1 MPVPLNRQNAN
12 EENKNY
18 YSDSAPRYS
27 EYKISNTQKRKLREL
42 VFFLKVAFF
51 CLTTVALT
59 FVLLSVNFQPLIAFP
74 IAFSCGLALIHL
86 IPYLIKL
93 FNT

>member
-1 MPVPLNRQNAN
+1 MPVPLNRQNVY
-12 EENKNY
+12 EEDKEFYPN
-18 YSDSAPRYS
+18 SAPRYS
-27 EYKISNTQKRKLREL
+27 EYKISNTKKRKFREL

-59 FVLLSVNFQPLIAFP
+59 FVFLSVNLQPLIAFP
-74 IAFSCGLALIHL
+74 IAFICGLVVINLV
-86 IPYLIKL
+86 PYLIKL

>member
-1 MPVPLNRQNAN
+1 MPVPLNRQNSY
-12 EENKNY
+12 EEDKEFYPNSAPK
-18 YSDSAPRYS
+18 YSD
-27 EYKISNTQKRKLREL
+27 YKIINTKKRKFREL

-59 FVLLSVNFQPLIAFP
+59 FVLLSVNLQPLFAFP
-74 IAFSCGLALIHL
+74 IAFVSSLAIINLIPHL
-86 IPYLIKL
+86 IEL